1 MIPEWI
7 SKFKLTIDHLIQ
19 KTIVKYVK
27 ISISSNDGQATHT
40 HTKKN
45 FFFLNLRKTS
55 NYSN

>member
-40 HTKKN
+40 HTKKK
-45 FFFLNLRKTS
+45 FFF
-55 NYSN
+55 